1 MLLRGMLVL
10 VVLMEILVKDQVGME
25 LVVEEAEHDLVVLML
40 VINLKLQQQLK

>member
-25 LVVEEAEHDLVVLML
+25 LVVEEVEQDLVVLML